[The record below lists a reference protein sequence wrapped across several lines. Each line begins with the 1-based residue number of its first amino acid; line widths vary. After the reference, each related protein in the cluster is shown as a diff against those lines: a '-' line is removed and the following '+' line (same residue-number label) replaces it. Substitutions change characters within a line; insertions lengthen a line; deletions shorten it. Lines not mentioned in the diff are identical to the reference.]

1 MFRSLLGVAL
11 ADIDR
16 QIRWAKYE
24 VRRQTRYT
32 SLKGVLVGVAALA
45 AIGAIVVGLMALYF
59 WLEMQTGLFAA
70 LGAIGGGLLLLALF
84 LFTLAFVRQRPGLA
98 SPPRLQIMQPAAL
111 LGTLRQGSHRGVN
124 ADSNRTVKLAAGS
137 LRRRSRPAIWGMLA
151 LAAIVGLLAGRR
163 L

>member
-1 MFRSLLGVAL
+1 MFGSLLSAAL

-32 SLKGVLVGVAALA
+32 AVNGVLVGVGSLA

-59 WLEMQTGLFAA
+59 WLERQAGSFVA
-70 LGAIGGGLLLLALF
+70 LGVIGGGLLLLALI
-84 LFTLAFVRQRPGLA
+84 LFALAFARERPGLA
-98 SPPRLQIMQPAAL
+98 SPPQLQIMQPAAL
-111 LGTLRQGSHRGVN
+111 LGTLRQGTHSDQAIR
-124 ADSNRTVKLAAGS
+124 LAAGPG
-137 LRRRSRPAIWGMLA
+137 RRGSRPAFLGTLA
-151 LAAIVGLLAGRR
+151 LAVIVGLLAGRR

>member
-1 MFRSLLGVAL
+1 MFESLLGAAL

-32 SLKGVLVGVAALA
+32 ALKGVLVGVGSLA
-45 AIGAIVVGLMALYF
+45 AIGAIVIGLMALYF
-59 WLEMQTGLFAA
+59 WLEMQAGRFVA
-70 LGAIGGGLLLLALF
+70 LGVIGGGLLLLALI
-84 LFTLAFVRQRPGLA
+84 LFALAFARERPGLA
-98 SPPRLQIMQPAAL
+98 SPPQLQIMQPAAL
-111 LGTLRQGSHRGVN
+111 LGTLRQGTQSDQAIKLEAGLRHRGP
-124 ADSNRTVKLAAGS
+124 
-137 LRRRSRPAIWGMLA
+137 RPALLGMLA

>member
-1 MFRSLLGVAL
+1 MFESLLGAAV

-32 SLKGVLVGVAALA
+32 ALKGVLVGVGSLA
-45 AIGAIVVGLMALYF
+45 AIGAIVIGLMALFF
-59 WLEMQTGLFAA
+59 WLEMQAGLFVA
-70 LGAIGGGLLLLALF
+70 LGVIGGGLLLLALI
-84 LFTLAFVRQRPGLA
+84 LFALAFARERPGLA
-98 SPPRLQIMQPAAL
+98 SRPQLQIMQPAAL
-111 LGTLRQGSHRGVN
+111 LGTLGPGNRSDQAIKLEAGPRHRG
-124 ADSNRTVKLAAGS
+124 
-137 LRRRSRPAIWGMLA
+137 SRPALLGMLA